1 MTEIIKS
8 SAKVVKIKTP
18 CEGSKYN
25 YSIFQTF
32 DLRTFNEDIKKF
44 AFFYKLFKLWL

>member
-1 MTEIIKS
+1 MTEIIKY
-8 SAKVVKIKTP
+8 SAKVVKTKNP

-32 DLRTFNEDIKKF
+32 DSRTFNEDIKMF
-44 AFFYKLFKLWL
+44 AFFYKFFKL